1 MKQMKSLFFTGI
13 ITSLTIMMFIG
24 TVYGVSV
31 TVQRE
36 GVIQGDQESAVV
48 KDNVMMDDNQLKF
61 APQRLKNKS
70 DAGMESDA
78 GNQSVRMERYK
89 PYQEGEGESK
99 IR

>member
-48 KDNVMMDDNQLKF
+48 KDNVMMDDNQLMF
-61 APQRLKNKS
+61 APLGLNNKS